1 MKKEWAI
8 YDSDVGTLHL
18 QPLIYGICPSFSV
31 PRLHTR
37 RYKAGCS
44 DIQVKDENAPNASS
58 T

>member
-18 QPLIYGICPSFSV
+18 QPLIYGSCPSPSV
-31 PRLHTR
+31 PRLQTR
-37 RYKAGCS
+37 RYKYGCC
-44 DIQVKDENAPNASS
+44 DIEVKDEDAPVIS